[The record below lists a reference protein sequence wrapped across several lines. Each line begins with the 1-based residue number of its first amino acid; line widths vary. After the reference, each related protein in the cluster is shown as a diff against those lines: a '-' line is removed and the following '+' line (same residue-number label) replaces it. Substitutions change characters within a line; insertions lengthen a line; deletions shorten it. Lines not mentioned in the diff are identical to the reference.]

1 MKPVTAVSR
10 TGERPSKRS
19 DVCYFDSI
27 CTTRTQKTNRPPFG
41 KGKCRRFRRAVHRRA
56 AFFYGRGRSLAG
68 GAGAIRLWNGDGQVA
83 NMTRFTLIIR
93 ARRSCVP
100 LPPSPS
106 DPTLDR
112 TVSLSIVS
120 AILER
125 EQSGSSIGEE
135 GERGTKQRSL
145 FVSLSVRS
153 RPSVPPFPVARH
165 RHHLSVLPALNQTL
179 LSRPGM
185 YTTRRALQPPPSALA
200 PPASIV

>member
-1 MKPVTAVSR
+1 MCVIS
-10 TGERPSKRS
+10 
-19 DVCYFDSI
+19 
-27 CTTRTQKTNRPPFG
+27 TQFAPQEPKKSNRPPFG

-68 GAGAIRLWNGDGQVA
+68 AIRLWNGGGQVA

-125 EQSGSSIGEE
+125 EQSGSSIGGE

-145 FVSLSVRS
+145 FVSL
-153 RPSVPPFPVARH
+153 SVPPFPVARH

-185 YTTRRALQPPPSALA
+185 YTTRRALQPPPSACA

>member
-1 MKPVTAVSR
+1 MRHKHP
-10 TGERPSKRS
+10 
-19 DVCYFDSI
+19 
-27 CTTRTQKTNRPPFG
+27 KTNRPPFG

-68 GAGAIRLWNGDGQVA
+68 GRGGRHQIMEWRRAGRKHDAIYPHH
-83 NMTRFTLIIR
+83 
-93 ARRSCVP
+93 SCTSLVRP
-100 LPPSPS
+100 PPSPS

-125 EQSGSSIGEE
+125 ERAIRKLDRGE

-145 FVSLSVRS
+145 FVPLSVLV

-185 YTTRRALQPPPSALA
+185 YTTRRALQPPPSARA